1 MKNTFAVLVAM
12 SLSVPAFAGFNGPI
26 QTSIALMA
34 GKSMTGVHGQAS
46 VAALHFDFS
55 RAFRPHTEA
64 TWGVQPFFIQQPNHF
79 FTRDGKGNE
88 NTLAL
93 QLTLGLRHQFGS
105 LSAAAT
111 RPFVEIGSG
120 PLFSDK
126 KIPVTSSK
134 VNFNSY
140 GTVGAT
146 FHARHGYAPYAGF
159 RFQHI
164 SNGGIVG
171 DRNPGY
177 NIGALVFGIRLVR

>member
-1 MKNTFAVLVAM
+1 MKFTAAVLVAL
-12 SLSVPAFAGFNGPI
+12 SLSMPAFAGFNGPV

-55 RAFRPHTEA
+55 RAFRPHTA
-64 TWGVQPFFIQQPNHF
+64 VTWGVQPFFIQQPSHF
-79 FTRDGKGNE
+79 FTADGKGNE
-88 NTLAL
+88 NALAL

-105 LSAAAT
+105 LSAAT

-120 PLFSDK
+120 PLFSNRRV
-126 KIPVTSSK
+126 PVTSSK
-134 VNFNSY
+134 VNFDSY
-140 GTVGAT
+140 GTLGAT
-146 FHARHGYAPYAGF
+146 FHARNGYAPFAGF

-164 SNGGIVG
+164 SNAGIVA

-177 NIGALVFGIRLVR
+177 NIGSIVFGVRLVR